1 MIEIERLHVLR
12 DGTPVLHDISLAL
25 PAGGIT
31 ALIGPNGA
39 GKSTL
44 LLTLAGLIAPSAGH
58 VRLEGDDIHAMRPQ
72 SRALRLAFLG
82 QDQAQVTRLT
92 VREMVGFGRW
102 PHHRGRPGPADRAAV
117 AGALALFGLGELA
130 ERPVS
135 SLSGGQRQRTQ
146 IAMAHA
152 QATPLV
158 LLDEP
163 ISALDP
169 RYAREVME
177 ALVAMAHDPVA
188 PRSVVVVLHDLGMAA
203 RYADRV
209 VAMKQGR
216 LAAAGPRRE
225 VMRDA
230 VLSALFDTGLKLREV
245 EGAQV
250 VLPA

>member
-1 MIEIERLHVLR
+1 MIEIENLRVER
-12 DGTPVLHDISLAL
+12 DGTPVLHDLSLSL
-25 PAGGIT
+25 PSGGIT

-44 LLTLAGLIAPSAGH
+44 LLAMAGLVSPMAGR
-58 VRLEGDDIHAMRPQ
+58 VRLDGCDLHAMRPQ
-72 SRALRLAFLG
+72 ARALRLAFLG
-82 QDQAQVTRLT
+82 QDQAQASRLT
-92 VREMVGFGRW
+92 VRDLVGFGRW

-117 AGALALFGLGELA
+117 AGALSLFGLNELA

-135 SLSGGQRQRTQ
+135 SLSGGQRQRSQ

-163 ISALDP
+163 LSALDP

-177 ALVAMAHDPVA
+177 ALVAMSHDAVA

-209 VAMKQGR
+209 VALKQGR
-216 LAAAGPRRE
+216 LVASGPRRE
-225 VMRDA
+225 VMRDR
-230 VLSALFDTGLKLREV
+230 VLSDLFDTGLKLREV
-245 EGAQV
+245 EGADV

>member
-1 MIEIERLHVLR
+1 MIEIETLRVER
-12 DGTPVLHDISLAL
+12 DGTPVLHDLSLAL

-44 LLTLAGLIAPSAGH
+44 LLTLAGLIAPAAGW
-58 VRLEGDDIHAMRPQ
+58 VRLDGDDLHALRPQ
-72 SRALRLAFLG
+72 ARALRLAFLG
-82 QDQAQVTRLT
+82 QDQAQVSRLS

-102 PHHRGRPGPADRAAV
+102 PHHRGRPGAADQAKV
-117 AGALALFGLGELA
+117 AEALALFGLGELA
-130 ERPVS
+130 GHPVS

-152 QATPLV
+152 QAAPLV

-163 ISALDP
+163 LSALDP

-209 VAMKQGR
+209 VAMKHGR
-216 LAAAGPRRE
+216 LTATGPRRE

-230 VLSALFDTGLKLREV
+230 MLSELFDTGLKLREV
-245 EGAQV
+245 EGANV

>member
-1 MIEIERLHVLR
+1 MIEIEGLRVER
-12 DGTPVLHDISLAL
+12 DGTPILHDLSLAL

-44 LLTLAGLIAPSAGH
+44 LLTLAGLIGPAAGQ
-58 VRLEGDDIHAMRPQ
+58 VRLNGDDLHALRPQ
-72 SRALRLAFLG
+72 ARALRLAFLG
-82 QDQAQVTRLT
+82 QDQAQVSRLS

-102 PHHRGRPGPADRAAV
+102 PHHRGRPGAVDRAAV
-117 AGALALFGLGELA
+117 VEALALFGLGELA
-130 ERPVS
+130 GRSVS

-163 ISALDP
+163 LSALDP

-177 ALVAMAHDPVA
+177 ALVAMAHDPAA

-209 VAMKQGR
+209 VAMKHGR
-216 LAAAGPRRE
+216 LTAAGPRRE

-230 VLSALFDTGLKLREV
+230 MLSELFDTGLKLREV
-245 EGAQV
+245 EGADV